1 MESASLLR
9 RRVVIDRV
17 RPEVDCG
24 RFAVKRIVGERVWI
38 EADIICDGHEELE
51 CAVHVRHG
59 ESGSWRTIPLECQ
72 GNDLWTASFIPDA
85 LGLWQFFITARVD
98 AFGTWLRDLHRR
110 HDAGEHLRPELLT
123 GSGMVSQA
131 AHRAPPPV
139 AAELEAIAAAIAGS
153 SSPSVAA
160 EPRVAELMRLHADR
174 RDETRLDP
182 PRAIQ
187 VERPLARSSA
197 WYEVFPRS
205 WGRGGAHG
213 TLSDLADRLDY
224 VAAMG
229 FDVLYLT
236 PIHPI
241 GSSFRK
247 GRNNSL
253 AAAADDVGSPWAIG
267 SQAGGHKAIHPQ
279 LGTFDDFER
288 LRSRAATLGMELAI
302 DLAIQCS
309 PDHPWVKEH
318 PEWFRR
324 RSDGSIAYAEN
335 PPKKYQDIVPFD
347 FQCDAWRQLWEALAD
362 VVRFWVDKGVRVF
375 RVDNPHT
382 KPFAFWEWLITGI
395 HRTHPDVMFLSE
407 AFTRPKTMYRLAK
420 LGFTQS
426 YTYFTWRTEKRETG
440 DYLVEVSTPPISDYF
455 RPNFW
460 PNTPDIL
467 HATLQ
472 HGGRPM
478 FLARLALA
486 ALGAANWGIYGPAM
500 ELMES
505 QPVQPGSEEYLDSE
519 KYEIKRWNLADPDSL
534 APFIT
539 RLNAIRRAEP
549 AIHLAR
555 PAVLHPTDDDH
566 LLAFSRFDAES
577 GSRLLVVVNLD
588 PGTRRTAR
596 ISIDAAAL
604 GLPPEG
610 TIDAHELI
618 GGCTHR
624 WTPGEAA
631 CECTPEQ
638 PAVVYRLSAASG

>member
-24 RFAVKRIVGERVWI
+24 RFAVKRIVGEPVWI

-59 ESGSWRTIPLECQ
+59 EAGSWRTIPLECQ
-72 GNDLWTASFIPDA
+72 GNDLWTASFTPDA

-98 AFGTWLRDLHRR
+98 SFGTWLRDLHRR
-110 HDAGEHLRPELLT
+110 HDAGEDLRPELLT
-123 GSGMVSQA
+123 GSGMVAQA
-131 AHRAPPPV
+131 AHRAPPTA
-139 AAELEAIAAAIAGS
+139 AAELEAIAAAIARS
-153 SSPSVAA
+153 SSPAVAS
-160 EPRVAELMRLHADR
+160 EPRVAELMQLHADR

-182 PRAIQ
+182 PRAIR

-213 TLSDLADRLDY
+213 TLSDLADRIDY
-224 VAAMG
+224 VADMG

-236 PIHPI
+236 PLHPI

-247 GRNNSL
+247 GRNNDLVAS
-253 AAAADDVGSPWAIG
+253 ADDVGSPWAIG
-267 SQAGGHKAIHPQ
+267 SPAGGHKAIHPQ
-279 LGTFDDFER
+279 LGTFEDFER
-288 LRSRAATLGMELAI
+288 LRARATSLGMELAI

-347 FQCDAWRQLWEALAD
+347 FQCDAWKQLWEALAD
-362 VVRFWVDKGVRVF
+362 VVRFWVEKGVRIF

-395 HRTHPDVMFLSE
+395 HRTHPDVIFLSE

-426 YTYFTWRTEKRETG
+426 YTYFTWRTEKPETG
-440 DYLVEVSTPPISDYF
+440 DYLVEVSTPPISDFF
-455 RPNFW
+455 RANFW

-472 HGGRPM
+472 NGGRPM
-478 FLARLALA
+478 FLVRLALA

-505 QPVQPGSEEYLDSE
+505 TPVQPGSEEYLDSE
-519 KYEIKRWNLADPDSL
+519 KYEIKRWNLADPESL

-539 RLNAIRRAEP
+539 QLNAIRRAEP
-549 AIHLAR
+549 AIRLAR
-555 PAVLHPTDDDH
+555 PVAIHPTDDDH
-566 LLAFSRFDAES
+566 VLAFSRFDAES

-588 PGTRRTAR
+588 PTSRSTAR
-596 ISIDAAAL
+596 VSIDAAAL

-610 TIDAHELI
+610 TIDAHELL

-624 WTPGEAA
+624 WPSGEAA

-638 PAVVYRLSAASG
+638 PALVYRLSAASG